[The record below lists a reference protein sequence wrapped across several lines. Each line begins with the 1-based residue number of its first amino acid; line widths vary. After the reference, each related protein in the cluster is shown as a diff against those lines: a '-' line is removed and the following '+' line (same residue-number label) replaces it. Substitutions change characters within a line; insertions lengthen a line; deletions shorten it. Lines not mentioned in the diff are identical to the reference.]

1 MRFLASSIQGPNW
14 NGKCFGEGG
23 LAGVPAADIL
33 LLIAGLSRIIDAIE
47 ESRGIFQRMN
57 NYALHRI
64 AAYWAFDTVCW
75 QNEAQGLTHAR
86 GG

>member
-1 MRFLASSIQGPNW
+1 MAIRRFADINI
-14 NGKCFGEGG
+14 K
-23 LAGVPAADIL
+23 AADIL

-47 ESRGIFQRMN
+47 ESRRIFQRMN

-64 AAYWAFDTVCW
+64 AAYWDFDSVCW
-75 QNEAQGLTHAR
+75 QIEARGLTHAR